1 MTTARRGPVVAPD
14 PQKTRITIRL
24 DTEVLNWFR
33 DQVDKAGGGSYQ
45 RLINTALQEYIRRR
59 EEPLKEALWQKLR

>member
-14 PQKTRITIRL
+14 QARTRITIRL